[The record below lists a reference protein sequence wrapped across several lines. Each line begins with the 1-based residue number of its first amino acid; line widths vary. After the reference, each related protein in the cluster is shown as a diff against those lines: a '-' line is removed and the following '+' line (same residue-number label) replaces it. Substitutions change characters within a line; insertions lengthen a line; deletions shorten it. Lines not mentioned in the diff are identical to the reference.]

1 MKIDLLASLQ
11 RKRAGQSRPA
21 SRAGSA
27 PAGLFASALQAKLNK
42 GADTNPAAGS
52 AQGKVVEYTVKP
64 GDTLWQIGVRKFQ
77 VDPGLI
83 AKENGLARPDLIY
96 PGQKL
101 RIPVQKET
109 APREVT
115 ASWYGA
121 EYHNRPTA
129 SGERFDM
136 FQNTVAHKTLP
147 MGTRVR
153 LVNPDNGRTALA
165 RVNDRGPFIGGR
177 DIDLSYGVA
186 SQLGMVEKGVGKL
199 TMEII

>member
-1 MKIDLLASLQ
+1 MKIDLTASLQ
-11 RKRAGQSRPA
+11 RKRASQSRPA

-27 PAGLFASALQAKLNK
+27 PAGLFAQTLQTKLGK
-42 GADTNPAAGS
+42 GADTTPAAGVT
-52 AQGKVVEYTVKP
+52 QEKVVEYTVKP
-64 GDTLWQIGVRKFQ
+64 GDTLWKIGVRKFQ
-77 VDPGLI
+77 VDPAVI
-83 AKENGLARPDLIY
+83 AKENGLSRPDLIH

-101 RIPVQKET
+101 RIPIQKDRS
-109 APREVT
+109 PQVVT

-147 MGTRVR
+147 MGTQVR
-153 LVNPDNGRTALA
+153 LANPDNGRTAVA
-165 RVNDRGPFIGGR
+165 RVNDRGPFIDGR
-177 DIDLSYGVA
+177 EIDLSYAVA

-199 TMEII
+199 VMEII

>member
-1 MKIDLLASLQ
+1 MKIDFLTSLQ
-11 RKRAGQSRPA
+11 RKRASQSRPA
-21 SRAGSA
+21 SQAGSD
-27 PAGLFASALQAKLNK
+27 PAGLFARALQAKLDK
-42 GADTNPAAGS
+42 GSETNPAAGS
-52 AQGKVVEYTVKP
+52 APEKVVEYTVKP

-101 RIPVQKET
+101 RIPTRKDT

-147 MGTRVR
+147 LGTRVR
-153 LVNPDNGRTALA
+153 LVNPDNGRTAMA
-165 RVNDRGPFIGGR
+165 RVNDRGPFIDGR